1 MKKMIS
7 FCAVLLAACAMAE
20 GLDYLTPQP
29 ANQPIVTATD
39 TYVGPQG
46 ERSDEAGLFRV
57 SAGGFGRFGMDMKY
71 AAGREHLELYGA
83 GVDFQY
89 NLLPEERFNLWVG
102 VGYSYAPE
110 QDACK
115 YTEQYNYSSNGTTW
129 SETYAGKFE
138 LKAHDFRLML
148 IPEWQICE
156 DFALGL
162 RMGVSLG
169 FYDGKLTETYTY
181 ADDWGSDSEGPCSYK
196 QDDTVVQGLIGV
208 QATWF
213 FSESVGAYVYCD
225 ARFGDDVDLKID
237 GEKFGKFETSGV
249 EVGVAAVGQF

>member
-1 MKKMIS
+1 M
-7 FCAVLLAACAMAE
+7 
-20 GLDYLTPQP
+20 TPQL

-115 YTEQYNYSSNGTTW
+115 YTEQYNYSSNGATW

-156 DFALGL
+156 NFALGL

-169 FYDGKLTETYTY
+169 FYDGKLMETYTY
-181 ADDWGSDSEGPCSYK
+181 ADDWGLIPKDLTLTSRMIQLFKAWSVFRLRGFSLSLS
-196 QDDTVVQGLIGV
+196 GLMSIAMHV
-208 QATWF
+208 LVMT
-213 FSESVGAYVYCD
+213 
-225 ARFGDDVDLKID
+225 
-237 GEKFGKFETSGV
+237 
-249 EVGVAAVGQF
+249 